1 VSDAGHCIVVPAN
14 PKKPTP
20 PPPPPED
27 FAIYILYY
35 FLNKIYEINK

>member
-14 PKKPTP
+14 PKKPT